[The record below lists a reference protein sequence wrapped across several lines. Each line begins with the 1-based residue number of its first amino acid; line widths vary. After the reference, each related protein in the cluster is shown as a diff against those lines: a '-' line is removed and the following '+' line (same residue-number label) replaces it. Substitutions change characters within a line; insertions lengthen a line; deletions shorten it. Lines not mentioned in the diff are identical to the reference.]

1 MSVDE
6 PTECRICHNQRASD
20 ACGPR
25 CGAQACSCWGSSWS
39 SLGTREGPSWP
50 CRWERLTRRS
60 LGMKLPWL
68 RPIVNKVR
76 AKQNEKKEKHGK
88 SPWASR
94 EMVRAPGSG
103 SVAALQHQ
111 ARGSENRA
119 ERSHRN
125 LEVAPRAVRAYLLL
139 QQEVKSRLTRSA
151 VPNGRA
157 SQT

>member
-1 MSVDE
+1 
-6 PTECRICHNQRASD
+6 
-20 ACGPR
+20 
-25 CGAQACSCWGSSWS
+25 
-39 SLGTREGPSWP
+39 
-50 CRWERLTRRS
+50 
-60 LGMKLPWL
+60 MKLPWL

-76 AKQNEKKEKHGK
+76 AKQNEKMKKKNEKHGK